1 MVAATFLAALESA
14 SRYDPGKGEVR
25 AWLLGVAHNQLGL
38 LRRRESAQ
46 RGIAGAIGGRG
57 DLSEDAFA
65 RLVEQISAA
74 QESAVVQHALEQ
86 LPEHQREALLLV
98 SSDELTPK
106 AAAAVLGI
114 SATAFRVRLF
124 RARRTMQALLPS
136 LADSCYGQTA
146 VPKEVRK

>member
-1 MVAATFLAALESA
+1 M
-14 SRYDPGKGEVR
+14 
-25 AWLLGVAHNQLGL
+25 
-38 LRRRESAQ
+38 
-46 RGIAGAIGGRG
+46 
-57 DLSEDAFA
+57 
-65 RLVEQISAA
+65 
-74 QESAVVQHALEQ
+74 QHALEQ

-114 SATAFRVRLF
+114 SGTAFRVRLF

-136 LADSCYGQTA
+136 LADSCHGQTA